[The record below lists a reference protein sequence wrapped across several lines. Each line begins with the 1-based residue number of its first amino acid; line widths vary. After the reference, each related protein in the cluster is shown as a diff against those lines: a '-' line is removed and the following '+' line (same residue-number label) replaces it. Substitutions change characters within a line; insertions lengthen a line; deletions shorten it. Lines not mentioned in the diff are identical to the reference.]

1 MLINSPNILF
11 VFVVYI
17 IASLLYN
24 VFAVLVIFTLSS
36 VWHAILDNFRPITV
50 WALDLLIFYCVNQA
64 LGESWTQYSYIQI
77 IGMIVLLYG
86 TAVYNAP
93 NPGSVL
99 LKGEWYSFGI
109 NCSREYDAIRMEQ
122 EKADGL
128 ASPLLRA
135 KDSMFDDELNRD
147 TKQLSQ
153 VTNETYVWNSLSS
166 LEEEDEDESC
176 LN

>member
-1 MLINSPNILF
+1 ML
-11 VFVVYI
+11 VT
-17 IASLLYN
+17 
-24 VFAVLVIFTLSS
+24 FTLSS
-36 VWHAILDNFRPITV
+36 IWHAILDNFRPITV

-64 LGESWTQYSYIQI
+64 LGESWTHYIYIQI

-109 NCSREYDAIRMEQ
+109 NCSREYDEIRMEQ

-135 KDSMFDDELNRD
+135 
-147 TKQLSQ
+147 
-153 VTNETYVWNSLSS
+153 
-166 LEEEDEDESC
+166 
-176 LN
+176 